1 MSDFEPRSPDSYA
14 FWVDETV
21 RYADLDVMGHVNNK
35 AFGTY
40 YESARVAY
48 MMKNGLAVASDEG
61 MALARIEIDY
71 RAEILFPAALRIGLR
86 PLRVGR
92 SSVTL
97 AGAVFNGAVCAST
110 SIAILVRFNTIQR
123 KSMSFTDEQRARLEA
138 DL

>member
-1 MSDFEPRSPDSYA
+1 MSDFDARNPDSYA